1 MKQPSKTG
9 SQSERRAFGRRNAFK
24 PAYIRWNE
32 TETLDCIV
40 TNESESGALLA
51 FRDIPNTP
59 DHFDLIINED
69 DKLIAC
75 RIAFQSDTNM
85 GIEFVSLPRRASR
98 PNRHSDH
105 RSEAVSVIA
114 RNY

>member
-1 MKQPSKTG
+1 MKQPPKTG
-9 SQSERRAFGRRNAFK
+9 SQSERRGFGRRKTFK
-24 PAYIRWNE
+24 PAFIQWNE
-32 TETLDCIV
+32 TEILDCIV

-59 DHFDLIINED
+59 DQFDLIINEE
-69 DKLIAC
+69 DKLVAC
-75 RIAFQSDTNM
+75 RIAFQSANSL
-85 GIEFVSLPRRASR
+85 GVEFVSLPRRASR
-98 PNRHSDH
+98 PNRHSDD